1 MPDYE
6 LETISAELAE
16 IYKPDNLNKT
26 QEEVIKD
33 LIAAN
38 TRDELKKQID
48 LFDVN
53 QAKKNAARIIKLEQL
68 RGKVEDQMMDRFN
81 KRPDQMS
88 NRELLDFLTTIS
100 SQIDSSQKVVDSIE
114 TKDLAKQVA
123 LSSDSSTPTTQ
134 YNINLGTDINKDS
147 KDNVVDAIKDILS
160 LLQSAAVETPD
171 VENLEEPEEVEII
184 NEN

>member
-1 MPDYE
+1 
-6 LETISAELAE
+6 
-16 IYKPDNLNKT
+16 
-26 QEEVIKD
+26 
-33 LIAAN
+33 
-38 TRDELKKQID
+38 
-48 LFDVN
+48 
-53 QAKKNAARIIKLEQL
+53 
-68 RGKVEDQMMDRFN
+68 MDRFN